1 MAEPL
6 CRLPLGEP
14 TLKQTWSP
22 KLASRD
28 SRPALLLYTNYDD
41 ERFQALVQL
50 PLPPMINHVGCV
62 CRAVRAS
69 RCGSVPS
76 NLVLPGGLAWVA
88 EMAWRIWCCKA
99 AIATIHQLSCV
110 MACLC
115 SAFCTSAHAT
125 QPWRGSLLIIPN
137 SQQQTFNIPCTLSAL
152 SIARSSR

>member
-22 KLASRD
+22 KLASHD

-115 SAFCTSAHAT
+115 SAVCTSTHAT
-125 QPWRGSLLIIPN
+125 CN
-137 SQQQTFNIPCTLSAL
+137 AT
-152 SIARSSR
+152 IARQPIDYSKFPTTNIQYPLYLVRPVYR

>member
-14 TLKQTWSP
+14 TLKLGAPNWPLTTSTQRYTYY
-22 KLASRD
+22 
-28 SRPALLLYTNYDD
+28 YTNYDD

-50 PLPPMINHVGCV
+50 PLPPMRNHVGCV

-110 MACLC
+110 MAC
-115 SAFCTSAHAT
+115 AVTVRPHAT
-125 QPWRGSLLIIPN
+125 QPRRGSLLIIPN
-137 SQQQTFNIPCTLSAL
+137 SSRQIHSTSPCTCLLLGMS
-152 SIARSSR
+152 